1 MKRIKKIVAAVV
13 VIIVVLIVA
22 VFFWIDRLAKAGV
35 EGGATYAL
43 GVDTQL
49 DSMDVGVFSGSVAMA
64 DLNVANPTGFE
75 SPHFLQLGEGRV
87 GVSLGT
93 LMEDKVVL
101 SELTLSG
108 LNLNLVHHKGKAN
121 YKVILDNLKKFE
133 SGEKKEEAAEEE
145 GGKRFVVQKVVV
157 RDVRVEVELL
167 PIGGDLTRVPII
179 IDAIELEDVGSD
191 SDKGILLAELT
202 NIILKAI
209 LTTVARQGGD
219 LLPGDIA
226 GELTA
231 GLDQLKGLGDVSVQV
246 VGKVTAQVAEQVTE
260 AAEKVG
266 EEVGKAVEETTEK
279 VGEGLD
285 RAGKDVKRG
294 LGGVLDLGKKDKDK
308 D

>member
-87 GVSLGT
+87 SVSLGT

-133 SGEKKEEAAEEE
+133 SGEKKEAAEEE
-145 GGKRFVVQKVVV
+145 GGKRFVVQKVTV
-157 RDVRVEVELL
+157 RDVHVEVEML
-167 PIGGDLTRVPII
+167 PIGGALTRVPII
-179 IDAIELEDVGSD
+179 IDAIELENVGSD
-191 SDKGILLAELT
+191 SDKGILLADLT